1 MNYAYLLI
9 DFFTIIVPFIYSF
22 HPKLNFYKTWRA
34 FFPAVV
40 ATGLVF
46 ICWDI
51 YFTSIGV
58 WGFNPRYLIGLKVGN
73 LPVEEVLFFLCI
85 PYSCVFTFHC
95 LDLFI
100 KKGMSARA
108 EAVFTPLLIALMLI
122 VGVVAFEQV
131 YTTVTAFLLA
141 FLLIIARYV
150 LKVQWLG
157 KFYLIYAVLL
167 IPFTIVNGLLTGT
180 GMDEHVV
187 WYNTAEIFG
196 LRLLTIPVE
205 DVFYGMALILMNLLI
220 YKNLL
225 RK

>member
-34 FFPAVV
+34 FFPAVA

-58 WGFNPRYLIGLKVGN
+58 WGFNPRYLIGWQVGN
-73 LPVEEVLFFLCI
+73 LPVEEMLFFLCI

-95 LDLFI
+95 LNLFI
-100 KKGMSARA
+100 KKGMPARA
-108 EAVFTPLLIALMLI
+108 EAIFTPLLIALMMI
-122 VGVVAFEQV
+122 IGVVAFDQI

-150 LKVQWLG
+150 LKVEWLG